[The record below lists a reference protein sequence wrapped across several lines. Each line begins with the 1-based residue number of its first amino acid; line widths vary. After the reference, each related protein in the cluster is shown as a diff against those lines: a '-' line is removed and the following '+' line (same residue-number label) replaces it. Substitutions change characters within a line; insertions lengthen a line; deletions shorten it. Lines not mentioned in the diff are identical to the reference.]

1 MDSGVREARTWTGFD
16 QLGKG
21 SLIDRMT
28 AEAQAARDA
37 FDYGKIDH
45 EGRTYKLDSDWVA
58 QMERH
63 AAKYGTE
70 ATT

>member
-1 MDSGVREARTWTGFD
+1 MIPEN
-16 QLGKG
+16 

-37 FDYGKIDH
+37 FDFGKIDH
-45 EGRTYKLDSDWVA
+45 EGRTYRLEADWVA

-63 AAKYGTE
+63 AAKFSKETK
-70 ATT
+70 